1 MSLSTYDNEKGCF
14 VLKDTRPPA
23 NAFDWRRY
31 NEEEKARTGGLKL
44 AQMNT
49 EANKGK
55 GVTAYLEKRR
65 ETNPSHGT
73 FFGMSEKEASP
84 RVVGKLVRK

>member
-1 MSLSTYDNEKGCF
+1 MNPSVYDHKKGCF

-23 NAFDWRRY
+23 NAFEWRRY
-31 NEEEKARTGGLKL
+31 NEEEAARTGGLKL
-44 AQMNT
+44 KQMNT

-65 ETNPSHGT
+65 ETDPSHGT
-73 FFGMSEKEASP
+73 FFGISEKEASP
-84 RVVGKLVRK
+84 RVVGKMVRK

>member
-1 MSLSTYDNEKGCF
+1 MRKD
-14 VLKDTRPPA
+14 VLCSKTHAHRLTLL
-23 NAFDWRRY
+23 NGVGTTK
-31 NEEEKARTGGLKL
+31 EEAARNGGLNVK
-44 AQMNT
+44 QMNI

-84 RVVGKLVRK
+84 KPVGKLVRK